1 MKSFPKDTYWRSKR
15 YMDYISRQ
23 PSDLSGQMGYDE
35 VKNEPR
41 NDPHHY
47 RKGSKGGTALKPS
60 DVWIISL
67 THKEHVQV
75 EAGKI
80 KLDENMVMR
89 AALNHLNN
97 YLAFHGVK

>member
-23 PSDLSGQMGYDE
+23 PSDYSGETGYDSGTGE
-35 VKNEPR
+35 YR